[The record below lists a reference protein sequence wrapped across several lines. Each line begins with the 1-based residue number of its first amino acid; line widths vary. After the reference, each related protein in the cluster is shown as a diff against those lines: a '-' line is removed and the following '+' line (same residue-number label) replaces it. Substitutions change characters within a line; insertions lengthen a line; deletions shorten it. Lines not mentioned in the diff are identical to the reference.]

1 MGIRYA
7 IKEPQSKKFFAR
19 NNRQKFVTDPLK
31 ASLWQAKKEA
41 EKALKAL
48 RKNPQA
54 AIKPLTVNMQV
65 VVIDTEEVIKEK
77 EATSTADRNNTEYQT
92 TKATNQNWEQL
103 SQEIDSEQFLKSIDS
118 EQILKAIEAYCEFM
132 RRVSGVKQLLQAG
145 ISNSDKK
152 VEDLA
157 HVAEL
162 GVFNASKGYEIS
174 MELKRTRQQRR
185 KEKDALLALAKMI
198 PAEKEEETRKN
209 AENCL
214 AWLETV
220 KQGRTYNFRDKEME
234 QRFGYLLKPKEI

>member
-1 MGIRYA
+1 MSIRYA
-7 IKEPQSKKFFAR
+7 IKEPQSKNFFAR
-19 NNRQKFVTDPLK
+19 HNRQKFVTDPLK

-54 AIKPLTVNMQV
+54 SIKPLTANMQV
-65 VVIDTEEVIKEK
+65 VVINIENQTTNVADRNNTK
-77 EATSTADRNNTEYQT
+77 EATSTADQDWEQDM
-92 TKATNQNWEQL
+92 ADLNWEPF
-103 SQEIDSEQFLKSIDS
+103 SQG
-118 EQILKAIEAYCEFM
+118 ILEEIEAYCEFM

-234 QRFGYLLKPKEI
+234 KRFGYLLR

>member
-1 MGIRYA
+1 MSIRYA

-19 NNRQKFVTDPLK
+19 HNRQKFVTDPLK

-54 AIKPLTVNMQV
+54 SIKPLTANMQV
-65 VVIDTEEVIKEK
+65 VVINIENQTTNVADRNNTK
-77 EATSTADRNNTEYQT
+77 EATSTADQDWEQDM
-92 TKATNQNWEQL
+92 ADLNWEPF
-103 SQEIDSEQFLKSIDS
+103 SQG
-118 EQILKAIEAYCEFM
+118 ILEEIEAYCEFM
-132 RRVSGVKQLLQAG
+132 RRVSEVKQLLQAG

-214 AWLETV
+214 AWLEAV
-220 KQGRTYNFRDKEME
+220 KQGRTYNFRDKEIE
-234 QRFGYLLKPKEI
+234 KRFGYLLR

>member
-1 MGIRYA
+1 MSILYA

-19 NNRQKFVTDPLK
+19 HNRQKFVTDPLK

-41 EKALKAL
+41 EKALKDL
-48 RKNPQA
+48 RK
-54 AIKPLTVNMQV
+54 KPLTVNMQI
-65 VVIDTEEVIKEK
+65 VVIDTEEMIKEK
-77 EATSTADRNNTEYQT
+77 EATSTADRNNTEDQA
-92 TKATNQNWEQL
+92 TKVTNQNWEQL
-103 SQEIDSEQFLKSIDS
+103 SQEIDSEQ
-118 EQILKAIEAYCEFM
+118 ILEEIESCCEFM
-132 RRVSGVKQLLQAG
+132 RRVSGFKQLLQAE

-174 MELKRTRQQRR
+174 MELKRTRQRRR

-198 PAEKEEETRKN
+198 PNEKEEETRQN

-234 QRFGYLLKPKEI
+234 KRFGYLLR

>member
-1 MGIRYA
+1 MSIRYA

-19 NNRQKFVTDPLK
+19 HNRQKFVTDPLK

-54 AIKPLTVNMQV
+54 SIKPLTANMQV
-65 VVIDTEEVIKEK
+65 VVINIENQTTNVADRNNTK
-77 EATSTADRNNTEYQT
+77 EATSTADQDWEQDM
-92 TKATNQNWEQL
+92 ADLNWEPF
-103 SQEIDSEQFLKSIDS
+103 SQG
-118 EQILKAIEAYCEFM
+118 ILEEIEAYCEFM

-214 AWLETV
+214 AWLEAV
-220 KQGRTYNFRDKEME
+220 KQGRTYNFRDKEIE
-234 QRFGYLLKPKEI
+234 KRFGYLLR